1 MAKVKQQELDGA
13 GNLVDKPAKA
23 PKEPKAKKAPKVK
36 VKTVRKFIFAK
47 EPAEGVRLAPQL
59 ALIVKHVKAA
69 GESGIAVDDLIK
81 VLDADE
87 AFQTRQPVARIIAY
101 YQPTLTVNEIIKIVK
116 EEQEVAAAEQ
126 GELAVETAQAEET
139 AAE

>member
-23 PKEPKAKKAPKVK
+23 AKEPKVKKAPKVK
-36 VKTVRKFIFAK
+36 VKSVRKFIFAK
-47 EPAEGVRLAPQL
+47 EPAEGVKLAPQL

-116 EEQEVAAAEQ
+116 EEQEVAATE
-126 GELAVETAQAEET
+126 QAEET
-139 AAE
+139 TAEVEETTAEAE